1 MRIVYTR
8 SAEKEILKLN
18 KPLGQ
23 RIFQKIEL
31 LQNNPFGQGSE
42 KLEGG
47 KGYRLRIGDYRVIYT
62 VDKENKIVNVTRV
75 RHRKEVYR

>member
-23 RIFQKIEL
+23 RIFQKIAL